1 MKKRLSTACMGLM
14 LLALAPSTA
23 SAKIHVGKSLVAS
36 AAATAVAHAATDN
49 NSASTTLLNKSGKA
63 FNELVKKFS
72 DDDLVA
78 LLKSEGYSGA
88 KVKRE
93 GAIRIKIDG
102 KTYMMYNSK
111 RGDLQMYY
119 GISGVDLR
127 YKDVNQWNYEKKYS
141 KAYLDKDM
149 DVALESDLEAEAGL
163 TRQQVL
169 EFLDTFVGSVSVFRD
184 FVREHDRS
192 E

>member
-1 MKKRLSTACMGLM
+1 MGLM